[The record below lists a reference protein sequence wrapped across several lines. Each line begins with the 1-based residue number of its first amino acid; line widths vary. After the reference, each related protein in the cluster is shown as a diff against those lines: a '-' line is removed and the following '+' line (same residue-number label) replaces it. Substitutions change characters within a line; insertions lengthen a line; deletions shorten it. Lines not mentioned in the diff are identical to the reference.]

1 MDHIPSGLG
10 YEVPT
15 ATHQREDTLRTTRQL
30 AGLRADFDR
39 QNGRSLSL
47 PAAGLLVWTVVG
59 GLALFLDEWPAIL
72 VLVVSTGLIFPVAL
86 ALSSILGERILSNT
100 NPLAT
105 LMGLCVLMVNLLWA
119 VHLTMLFGDPE
130 YLPLTLGIGL
140 GLHWIVFSWIVQ
152 HPVGIVH
159 AILRTVLVTSAWW
172 LFPDHRVSAVA
183 AGVVTAYAYSVCVLA
198 TRTPNTPQPAAAQS

>member
-1 MDHIPSGLG
+1 M
-10 YEVPT
+10 
-15 ATHQREDTLRTTRQL
+15 TTQEL
-30 AGLRADFDR
+30 AGLRADFDH

-47 PAAGLLVWTVVG
+47 PTAGALVWTVVG
-59 GLALFLDEWPAIL
+59 VLALFLDEWSATL

-86 ALSSILGERILSNT
+86 ALSRVLRERVLSNT

-119 VHLTMLFGDPE
+119 VHLTVLFRDPE

-152 HPVGIVH
+152 HPVGTVH

-172 LFPDHRVSAVA
+172 LLPDHRVSAVA
-183 AGVVTAYAYSVCVLA
+183 AGVVAAYAYSMYVLA
-198 TRTPNTPQPAAAQS
+198 TRTPNTP